1 MILARTELATIDAL
15 RASGEEPER
24 ILELIESIVN
34 KGIDTG
40 RFDMCHVETDPEA
53 ALRLAEALLGTNRYP
68 AFARAMRILEAV
80 TPYVEDRSDG
90 MLLFTL
96 STIAR
101 LLCGRP
107 FDAAGRAVSG
117 IGEDERDVRLLYLLG
132 ILRAGE
138 GRFDEA
144 REWLLRADVESPDD
158 PVILHALEL
167 VAARE
172 SLERILLTRPLWEDG
187 DLDHT
192 APGTPERALRMACV
206 ELDPDGYADALI
218 ALNATGLELDDESFL
233 RMEVELSGHAVP
245 FVFEMNHAGLSKMD
259 PAWLARLV
267 ESVSDVL
274 EHAKAAPEHL
284 VEVRARLDRSVRLV
298 LTKPEPDTTRP
309 SAIDY
314 SFEVPSRCPR
324 IEGRLDTGPEE
335 AAVLKHLRALDLRGN
350 LDEIIRRL
358 EAVPKEKFTPLYAF
372 ELARAIANRSESG
385 RDDLKR
391 ALALLEG
398 LDDRTEGRWETL
410 FCRAFLNLRLGQ
422 RRAAL
427 KCFKACAGIRPD
439 DEVVDFFVEVCKR
452 GLSQPTIEK
461 PFRVR
466 ADEVWAALEAQAT
479 ELEDAFDSVTDADEV
494 EKRLAAILEP
504 VSASWW
510 RLDVSAEDERIK
522 VEISPNGWRLE
533 CFPILEF
540 LRRVPESLADRWTF
554 TAGRA
559 RRDDTSFETF
569 MAGNEVLSA
578 DDVLI
583 WPEPHE
589 GMWRLLVYIE
599 DFKGT
604 EERARIECFQAV
616 RALIDRTVG
625 EAARL
630 RRADAITLVPKA
642 PSGEGLTLSEFR
654 EFLFEKAP
662 ECRRMTLKDY
672 AWLPHE
678 YGMRPDTRPGAP
690 LLADVTEGI
699 THCPPLGYLY
709 GQGKSIGMDALGAA
723 GACAGFLFLDVK
735 DDAEGLAPKKDR
747 RIKARKMLE
756 VRLRGLGDGY
766 LDVVGHASG
775 VRYEYLQFI
784 AWDLSAVL
792 ECASAALKDFDD
804 VVEAGFHTYLRDASV
819 HLAQLHQTAAEA
831 VHRFHDAGFH
841 QAIISASQ
849 VDQLR
854 AQVVKFPELDGMFDD
869 ILGLGDVYAVSKV
882 QLAKDYLSRK
892 GYDPADTVFLGDT
905 SHDAEVARA
914 IGCRCLLIS
923 GGHQCDAVLRQVPGV
938 EVLPSLRAAADVLGA

>member
-233 RMEVELSGHAVP
+233 RMKVELSGHTVP
-245 FVFEMNHAGLSKMD
+245 LVFEMNHAGLSKMD
-259 PAWLARLV
+259 PTWLARLV

-274 EHAKAAPEHL
+274 EHAKGAPEHL
-284 VEVRARLDRSVRLV
+284 VEVRVRLDRSVRLV

-350 LDEIIRRL
+350 FDEIIRRL
-358 EAVPKEKFTPLYAF
+358 EAVQKEKFTPLYAF

-385 RDDLKR
+385 KDDLKR

-410 FCRAFLNLRLGQ
+410 FCRAFLNLRLGR

-427 KCFKACAGIRPD
+427 KCFKACAGMRPD
-439 DEVVDFFVEVCKR
+439 DKVIDFFVEVCMR

-510 RLDVSAEDERIK
+510 RLDVSAEDDRIK

-642 PSGEGLTLSEFR
+642 PSGEGLTLSEFG

-690 LLADVTEGI
+690 LLADVTDGI

-747 RIKARKMLE
+747 RIKARKTLE
-756 VRLRGLGDGY
+756 ARLRGLGDGY
-766 LDVVGHASG
+766 LDVVGYASG
-775 VRYEYLQFI
+775 VRYEYLQVI

-792 ECASAALKDFDD
+792 ECASAAFEELDD
-804 VVEAGFHTYLRDASV
+804 VVEAGFHTYLRDASAFMMKTRNGNPEDLPDEAFGEDEAEGS
-819 HLAQLHQTAAEA
+819 HLFGSMKAGGDEHAAERRGGFRDPRLTAAA
-831 VHRFHDAGFH
+831 TA
-841 QAIISASQ
+841 
-849 VDQLR
+849 
-854 AQVVKFPELDGMFDD
+854 
-869 ILGLGDVYAVSKV
+869 
-882 QLAKDYLSRK
+882 
-892 GYDPADTVFLGDT
+892 
-905 SHDAEVARA
+905 
-914 IGCRCLLIS
+914 
-923 GGHQCDAVLRQVPGV
+923 
-938 EVLPSLRAAADVLGA
+938 

>member
-101 LLCGRP
+101 MLCGRP

-218 ALNATGLELDDESFL
+218 ALNATGFELDDESFL
-233 RMEVELSGHAVP
+233 RMKVELSGHAVP

-314 SFEVPSRCPR
+314 SFEVPLRCPR
-324 IEGRLDTGPEE
+324 LEGRLDTGPEE

-350 LDEIIRRL
+350 FDEIIRRL
-358 EAVPKEKFTPLYAF
+358 EAVQKEKFTPLYAF

-385 RDDLKR
+385 KDDLKR

-410 FCRAFLNLRLGQ
+410 FCRAFLNLRLGR

-427 KCFKACAGIRPD
+427 KCFKACAGMRPD
-439 DEVVDFFVEVCKR
+439 DKVIDFFVEVCMR

-510 RLDVSAEDERIK
+510 RLDVSAEDDRIK

-654 EFLFEKAP
+654 EFLFEKAH

-735 DDAEGLAPKKDR
+735 DEAEGLAPKKDR
-747 RIKARKMLE
+747 RIKARKTLE
-756 VRLRGLGDGY
+756 ARLRGLGDGY
-766 LDVVGHASG
+766 LDVVGYASG

-792 ECASAALKDFDD
+792 ECASAAFEELDD
-804 VVEAGFHTYLRDASV
+804 VVEAGFHTYLRDASAFMMKTRNGNPEDLPDEAFGEDEAEGS
-819 HLAQLHQTAAEA
+819 HLFGSMKAGGDEHAAERRGGFRDPRLTAAA
-831 VHRFHDAGFH
+831 TA
-841 QAIISASQ
+841 
-849 VDQLR
+849 
-854 AQVVKFPELDGMFDD
+854 
-869 ILGLGDVYAVSKV
+869 
-882 QLAKDYLSRK
+882 
-892 GYDPADTVFLGDT
+892 
-905 SHDAEVARA
+905 
-914 IGCRCLLIS
+914 
-923 GGHQCDAVLRQVPGV
+923 
-938 EVLPSLRAAADVLGA
+938 

>member
-192 APGTPERALRMACV
+192 APGTLERALRMACV

-510 RLDVSAEDERIK
+510 RLDVSAEDDRIK

-554 TAGRA
+554 TAGRV

-747 RIKARKMLE
+747 RIKARKTLE
-756 VRLRGLGDGY
+756 ARLRGLGDGY
-766 LDVVGHASG
+766 LDVVGYASG

-792 ECASAALKDFDD
+792 ECASAAFEELDD
-804 VVEAGFHTYLRDASV
+804 VVEAGFHTYLRDASAFMMKTRNGNPEDLPDEAFGEDEAEGS
-819 HLAQLHQTAAEA
+819 HLFGSMKAGGDEHAAERRGGFRDPRLTAAA
-831 VHRFHDAGFH
+831 TA
-841 QAIISASQ
+841 
-849 VDQLR
+849 
-854 AQVVKFPELDGMFDD
+854 
-869 ILGLGDVYAVSKV
+869 
-882 QLAKDYLSRK
+882 
-892 GYDPADTVFLGDT
+892 
-905 SHDAEVARA
+905 
-914 IGCRCLLIS
+914 
-923 GGHQCDAVLRQVPGV
+923 
-938 EVLPSLRAAADVLGA
+938 

>member
-1 MILARTELATIDAL
+1 MMILARTELATIDAL

-385 RDDLKR
+385 KDDLKR

-410 FCRAFLNLRLGQ
+410 FCRAFLNLRLGR

-466 ADEVWAALEAQAT
+466 VDEVWAALEAQAT

-510 RLDVSAEDERIK
+510 RLDVSAEDDRIK

-747 RIKARKMLE
+747 RIKARKTLE
-756 VRLRGLGDGY
+756 ARLRGLGDGY
-766 LDVVGHASG
+766 LDVVGYASG

-792 ECASAALKDFDD
+792 ECASAAFEELDD
-804 VVEAGFHTYLRDASV
+804 VVEAGFHTYLRDASAFMMKTRNGNPEDLPDEAFGEDEAEGS
-819 HLAQLHQTAAEA
+819 HLFGSMKAGGDEHAAERRGGFRDPRLTAAA
-831 VHRFHDAGFH
+831 TA
-841 QAIISASQ
+841 
-849 VDQLR
+849 
-854 AQVVKFPELDGMFDD
+854 
-869 ILGLGDVYAVSKV
+869 
-882 QLAKDYLSRK
+882 
-892 GYDPADTVFLGDT
+892 
-905 SHDAEVARA
+905 
-914 IGCRCLLIS
+914 
-923 GGHQCDAVLRQVPGV
+923 
-938 EVLPSLRAAADVLGA
+938 

>member
-510 RLDVSAEDERIK
+510 RLDVSAEDDRIK

-747 RIKARKMLE
+747 RIKARKTLE
-756 VRLRGLGDGY
+756 ARLRGLGDGY
-766 LDVVGHASG
+766 LDVVGYASG

-792 ECASAALKDFDD
+792 ECASAAFEELDD
-804 VVEAGFHTYLRDASV
+804 VVEAGFHTYLRDASAFMMKTRNGNPEDLPDEAFGEDEAEGS
-819 HLAQLHQTAAEA
+819 HLFGSMKAGGDEHAAERRGGFRDPRLTAAA
-831 VHRFHDAGFH
+831 LVWNVQAPLDVHPPDAIPC
-841 QAIISASQ
+841 Q
-849 VDQLR
+849 R
-854 AQVVKFPELDGMFDD
+854 
-869 ILGLGDVYAVSKV
+869 
-882 QLAKDYLSRK
+882 LSPIRQ
-892 GYDPADTVFLGDT
+892 G
-905 SHDAEVARA
+905 EV
-914 IGCRCLLIS
+914 
-923 GGHQCDAVLRQVPGV
+923 
-938 EVLPSLRAAADVLGA
+938 

>member
-101 LLCGRP
+101 MLCGRP

-233 RMEVELSGHAVP
+233 RMEVELSSHAVP

-274 EHAKAAPEHL
+274 EHAKGAPEHL
-284 VEVRARLDRSVRLV
+284 VEVRVRLDRSVRLV

-385 RDDLKR
+385 KDDLKR

-510 RLDVSAEDERIK
+510 RLDVSAEDDRIK

-690 LLADVTEGI
+690 LLADVTDGI

-747 RIKARKMLE
+747 RIKARKTLE
-756 VRLRGLGDGY
+756 ARLRGLGDGY
-766 LDVVGHASG
+766 LDVVGYASG

-792 ECASAALKDFDD
+792 ECASAAFEELDD
-804 VVEAGFHTYLRDASV
+804 VVEAGFHTYLRDASAFMMKTRNGNPEDLPDEAFGEDEAEGS
-819 HLAQLHQTAAEA
+819 HLFGSMKAGGDEHAAERRGGFRDPRLTAAA
-831 VHRFHDAGFH
+831 TA
-841 QAIISASQ
+841 
-849 VDQLR
+849 
-854 AQVVKFPELDGMFDD
+854 
-869 ILGLGDVYAVSKV
+869 
-882 QLAKDYLSRK
+882 
-892 GYDPADTVFLGDT
+892 
-905 SHDAEVARA
+905 
-914 IGCRCLLIS
+914 
-923 GGHQCDAVLRQVPGV
+923 
-938 EVLPSLRAAADVLGA
+938 

>member
-117 IGEDERDVRLLYLLG
+117 IGEDERDVLLLYLLG

-206 ELDPDGYADALI
+206 ELDPDRYADALI

-233 RMEVELSGHAVP
+233 RMKVELSGHTVP
-245 FVFEMNHAGLSKMD
+245 LVFEMNHAGLSKMD

-324 IEGRLDTGPEE
+324 LEGRLDTGPEE

-350 LDEIIRRL
+350 FDEIIRRL

-385 RDDLKR
+385 KDDLKR

-410 FCRAFLNLRLGQ
+410 FCRAFLNLRLGR

-427 KCFKACAGIRPD
+427 KCFKASAGMRPD
-439 DEVVDFFVEVCKR
+439 DKVIDFFVEVCMR
-452 GLSQPTIEK
+452 GLSRPTIEK

-479 ELEDAFDSVTDADEV
+479 ELEEAFDSITDADEV

-540 LRRVPESLADRWTF
+540 LRRIPESLADRWTF

-678 YGMRPDTRPGAP
+678 YGMRPNTRPGAP

-735 DDAEGLAPKKDR
+735 DDAEGLEPKKER

-766 LDVVGHASG
+766 LDVVGYASG

-792 ECASAALKDFDD
+792 ECASAAFEELDD
-804 VVEAGFHTYLRDASV
+804 VVEAGFHTYLRDASAFMMKTRNGNPEDLPDEDSGEDEAEGS
-819 HLAQLHQTAAEA
+819 HLPGSMKAGGDEHAAERRGGFRDPRLTAAA
-831 VHRFHDAGFH
+831 TA
-841 QAIISASQ
+841 
-849 VDQLR
+849 
-854 AQVVKFPELDGMFDD
+854 
-869 ILGLGDVYAVSKV
+869 
-882 QLAKDYLSRK
+882 
-892 GYDPADTVFLGDT
+892 
-905 SHDAEVARA
+905 
-914 IGCRCLLIS
+914 
-923 GGHQCDAVLRQVPGV
+923 
-938 EVLPSLRAAADVLGA
+938 

>member
-192 APGTPERALRMACV
+192 APGTLERALRMACV

-284 VEVRARLDRSVRLV
+284 VEVRARLDRSVRL
-298 LTKPEPDTTRP
+298 
-309 SAIDY
+309 
-314 SFEVPSRCPR
+314 
-324 IEGRLDTGPEE
+324 
-335 AAVLKHLRALDLRGN
+335 
-350 LDEIIRRL
+350 
-358 EAVPKEKFTPLYAF
+358 
-372 ELARAIANRSESG
+372 
-385 RDDLKR
+385 
-391 ALALLEG
+391 
-398 LDDRTEGRWETL
+398 
-410 FCRAFLNLRLGQ
+410 
-422 RRAAL
+422 
-427 KCFKACAGIRPD
+427 
-439 DEVVDFFVEVCKR
+439 
-452 GLSQPTIEK
+452 
-461 PFRVR
+461 
-466 ADEVWAALEAQAT
+466 
-479 ELEDAFDSVTDADEV
+479 
-494 EKRLAAILEP
+494 
-504 VSASWW
+504 
-510 RLDVSAEDERIK
+510 
-522 VEISPNGWRLE
+522 
-533 CFPILEF
+533 
-540 LRRVPESLADRWTF
+540 
-554 TAGRA
+554 
-559 RRDDTSFETF
+559 
-569 MAGNEVLSA
+569 
-578 DDVLI
+578 VLI

-747 RIKARKMLE
+747 RIKARKTLE

-766 LDVVGHASG
+766 LDVVGYASG

-792 ECASAALKDFDD
+792 ECASAAFEELDD
-804 VVEAGFHTYLRDASV
+804 VVEAGFHTYLRDASAFMMKTRNGNPEDLPDEAFGEDEAEGS
-819 HLAQLHQTAAEA
+819 HLFGSMKAGGDEHAAERRGGFRDPRLTAAA
-831 VHRFHDAGFH
+831 TA
-841 QAIISASQ
+841 
-849 VDQLR
+849 
-854 AQVVKFPELDGMFDD
+854 
-869 ILGLGDVYAVSKV
+869 
-882 QLAKDYLSRK
+882 
-892 GYDPADTVFLGDT
+892 
-905 SHDAEVARA
+905 
-914 IGCRCLLIS
+914 
-923 GGHQCDAVLRQVPGV
+923 
-938 EVLPSLRAAADVLGA
+938 

>member
-452 GLSQPTIEK
+452 CLSQPTIEK

-510 RLDVSAEDERIK
+510 RLDVSAEDDRIK

-747 RIKARKMLE
+747 RIKARKTLE
-756 VRLRGLGDGY
+756 ARLRGLGDGY
-766 LDVVGHASG
+766 LDVVGYASG

-792 ECASAALKDFDD
+792 ECASAAFEELDD
-804 VVEAGFHTYLRDASV
+804 VVEAGFHTYLRDASAFMMKTRNGNPEDLPDEAFGEDEAEGS
-819 HLAQLHQTAAEA
+819 HLFGSMKAGGDEHAAERRGGFRDPRLTAAA
-831 VHRFHDAGFH
+831 TA
-841 QAIISASQ
+841 
-849 VDQLR
+849 
-854 AQVVKFPELDGMFDD
+854 
-869 ILGLGDVYAVSKV
+869 
-882 QLAKDYLSRK
+882 
-892 GYDPADTVFLGDT
+892 
-905 SHDAEVARA
+905 
-914 IGCRCLLIS
+914 
-923 GGHQCDAVLRQVPGV
+923 
-938 EVLPSLRAAADVLGA
+938 

>member
-298 LTKPEPDTTRP
+298 LTKPEPDTRRP

-466 ADEVWAALEAQAT
+466 SDEVWAALEAQAT

-510 RLDVSAEDERIK
+510 RLDVSAEDDRIK

-747 RIKARKMLE
+747 RIKARKTLE
-756 VRLRGLGDGY
+756 ARLRGLGDGY
-766 LDVVGHASG
+766 LDVVGYASG

-792 ECASAALKDFDD
+792 ECASAAFEELDD
-804 VVEAGFHTYLRDASV
+804 VVEAGFHTYLRDASAFMMKTRNGNPEDLPDEAFGEDEAEGS
-819 HLAQLHQTAAEA
+819 HLFGSMKAGGDEHAAERRGGFRDPRLTAAA
-831 VHRFHDAGFH
+831 TA
-841 QAIISASQ
+841 
-849 VDQLR
+849 
-854 AQVVKFPELDGMFDD
+854 
-869 ILGLGDVYAVSKV
+869 
-882 QLAKDYLSRK
+882 
-892 GYDPADTVFLGDT
+892 
-905 SHDAEVARA
+905 
-914 IGCRCLLIS
+914 
-923 GGHQCDAVLRQVPGV
+923 
-938 EVLPSLRAAADVLGA
+938 

>member
-101 LLCGRP
+101 MLCGRP

-218 ALNATGLELDDESFL
+218 SLNATGLELDDESFL
-233 RMEVELSGHAVP
+233 RMEVELSSHAVP

-274 EHAKAAPEHL
+274 EHAKGAPEHL
-284 VEVRARLDRSVRLV
+284 VEVRVRLDRSVRLV

-385 RDDLKR
+385 KDDLKR

-510 RLDVSAEDERIK
+510 RLDVSAEDDRIK

-690 LLADVTEGI
+690 LLADVTDGI

-747 RIKARKMLE
+747 RIKARKTLE
-756 VRLRGLGDGY
+756 ARLRGLGDGY
-766 LDVVGHASG
+766 LDVVGYASG

-792 ECASAALKDFDD
+792 ECASAAFEELDD
-804 VVEAGFHTYLRDASV
+804 VVEAGFHTYLRDASAFMMKTRNGNPEDLPDEAFGEDEAEGS
-819 HLAQLHQTAAEA
+819 HLFGSMKAGGDEHAAERRGGFRDPRLTAAA
-831 VHRFHDAGFH
+831 TA
-841 QAIISASQ
+841 
-849 VDQLR
+849 
-854 AQVVKFPELDGMFDD
+854 
-869 ILGLGDVYAVSKV
+869 
-882 QLAKDYLSRK
+882 
-892 GYDPADTVFLGDT
+892 
-905 SHDAEVARA
+905 
-914 IGCRCLLIS
+914 
-923 GGHQCDAVLRQVPGV
+923 
-938 EVLPSLRAAADVLGA
+938 

>member
-274 EHAKAAPEHL
+274 EHAKGAPEHL

-494 EKRLAAILEP
+494 EKCLAAILEP

-510 RLDVSAEDERIK
+510 RLDVSAEDDRIK

-554 TAGRA
+554 TAGRV

-747 RIKARKMLE
+747 RIKARKTLE
-756 VRLRGLGDGY
+756 ARLRGLGDGY
-766 LDVVGHASG
+766 LDVVGYASG

-792 ECASAALKDFDD
+792 ECASAAFEELDD
-804 VVEAGFHTYLRDASV
+804 VVEAGFHTYLRDASAFMMKTRNGNPEDLPDEAFGEDEAEGS
-819 HLAQLHQTAAEA
+819 HLFGSMKAGGDEHAAERRGGFRDPRLTAAA
-831 VHRFHDAGFH
+831 TA
-841 QAIISASQ
+841 
-849 VDQLR
+849 
-854 AQVVKFPELDGMFDD
+854 
-869 ILGLGDVYAVSKV
+869 
-882 QLAKDYLSRK
+882 
-892 GYDPADTVFLGDT
+892 
-905 SHDAEVARA
+905 
-914 IGCRCLLIS
+914 
-923 GGHQCDAVLRQVPGV
+923 
-938 EVLPSLRAAADVLGA
+938 

>member
-101 LLCGRP
+101 MLCGRP

-233 RMEVELSGHAVP
+233 RMEVELSSHAVP

-274 EHAKAAPEHL
+274 EHAKGAPEHL
-284 VEVRARLDRSVRLV
+284 VEVRVRLDRSVRLV

-350 LDEIIRRL
+350 LDEIISRL

-385 RDDLKR
+385 KDDLKR

-410 FCRAFLNLRLGQ
+410 FCRAFLNLRLGR

-427 KCFKACAGIRPD
+427 KCFKACAGMRPD
-439 DEVVDFFVEVCKR
+439 DKVIDFFVEVCMR

-510 RLDVSAEDERIK
+510 RLDVSAEDDRIK

-690 LLADVTEGI
+690 LLADVTDGI

-747 RIKARKMLE
+747 RIKARKTLE
-756 VRLRGLGDGY
+756 ARLRGLGDGY
-766 LDVVGHASG
+766 LDVVGYASG

-792 ECASAALKDFDD
+792 ECASAAFEELDD
-804 VVEAGFHTYLRDASV
+804 VVEAGFHTYLRDALAFMMKTRNGNPEDLPDEAFGEDEAEGS
-819 HLAQLHQTAAEA
+819 HLFGSMKAGGDEHAAERRGGFRDPRLTAAA
-831 VHRFHDAGFH
+831 TA
-841 QAIISASQ
+841 
-849 VDQLR
+849 
-854 AQVVKFPELDGMFDD
+854 
-869 ILGLGDVYAVSKV
+869 
-882 QLAKDYLSRK
+882 
-892 GYDPADTVFLGDT
+892 
-905 SHDAEVARA
+905 
-914 IGCRCLLIS
+914 
-923 GGHQCDAVLRQVPGV
+923 
-938 EVLPSLRAAADVLGA
+938 

>member
-101 LLCGRP
+101 MLCGRP

-233 RMEVELSGHAVP
+233 RMEVELSSHAVP

-439 DEVVDFFVEVCKR
+439 EEVVDFFVEVCKR

-510 RLDVSAEDERIK
+510 RLDVSAEDDRIK

-747 RIKARKMLE
+747 RIKARKTLE
-756 VRLRGLGDGY
+756 ARLRGLGDGY
-766 LDVVGHASG
+766 LDVVGYASG

-792 ECASAALKDFDD
+792 ECASAAFEELDD
-804 VVEAGFHTYLRDASV
+804 VVEAGFHTYLRDASAFMMKTRNGNPEDLPDEAFGEDEAEGS
-819 HLAQLHQTAAEA
+819 HLFGSMKAGGDEHAAERRGGFRDPRLTAAA
-831 VHRFHDAGFH
+831 TA
-841 QAIISASQ
+841 
-849 VDQLR
+849 
-854 AQVVKFPELDGMFDD
+854 
-869 ILGLGDVYAVSKV
+869 
-882 QLAKDYLSRK
+882 
-892 GYDPADTVFLGDT
+892 
-905 SHDAEVARA
+905 
-914 IGCRCLLIS
+914 
-923 GGHQCDAVLRQVPGV
+923 
-938 EVLPSLRAAADVLGA
+938 

>member
-1 MILARTELATIDAL
+1 MILARTELAAIDAL

-24 ILELIESIVN
+24 ILEFIDSIVT

-68 AFARAMRILEAV
+68 AFARAMRILETV

-233 RMEVELSGHAVP
+233 RMKVELSGHTVP
-245 FVFEMNHAGLSKMD
+245 LVFEMNHAGLSKMD

-510 RLDVSAEDERIK
+510 RLDVSAEDDRIK

-747 RIKARKMLE
+747 RIKARKTLE
-756 VRLRGLGDGY
+756 ARLRGRGDGY
-766 LDVVGHASG
+766 LDVVGYASG

-792 ECASAALKDFDD
+792 ECASAAFEELDD
-804 VVEAGFHTYLRDASV
+804 VVEAGFHTYLRDASAFMMKTRNGNPEDLPDEAFGEDEAEGS
-819 HLAQLHQTAAEA
+819 HLFGSMKAGGDEHAAERRGGFRDPRLTAAA
-831 VHRFHDAGFH
+831 TA
-841 QAIISASQ
+841 
-849 VDQLR
+849 
-854 AQVVKFPELDGMFDD
+854 
-869 ILGLGDVYAVSKV
+869 
-882 QLAKDYLSRK
+882 
-892 GYDPADTVFLGDT
+892 
-905 SHDAEVARA
+905 
-914 IGCRCLLIS
+914 
-923 GGHQCDAVLRQVPGV
+923 
-938 EVLPSLRAAADVLGA
+938 

>member
-101 LLCGRP
+101 MLCGRP

-233 RMEVELSGHAVP
+233 RMKVELSGHTVP
-245 FVFEMNHAGLSKMD
+245 LVFEMNHAGLSKMD
-259 PAWLARLV
+259 PTWLARLV

-274 EHAKAAPEHL
+274 EHAKGAPEHL
-284 VEVRARLDRSVRLV
+284 VEVRVRLDRSVRLV

-350 LDEIIRRL
+350 FDEIIRRL
-358 EAVPKEKFTPLYAF
+358 EAVQKEKFTPLYAF

-385 RDDLKR
+385 KDDLKR

-410 FCRAFLNLRLGQ
+410 FCRAFLNLRLGR

-427 KCFKACAGIRPD
+427 KCFKACAGMRPD
-439 DEVVDFFVEVCKR
+439 DKVIDFFVEVCMR

-510 RLDVSAEDERIK
+510 RLDVSAEDDRIK

-642 PSGEGLTLSEFR
+642 PSGEGLTLSEFG

-690 LLADVTEGI
+690 LLADVTDGI

-747 RIKARKMLE
+747 RIKARKTLE
-756 VRLRGLGDGY
+756 ARLRGLGDGY
-766 LDVVGHASG
+766 LDVVGYASG

-792 ECASAALKDFDD
+792 ECASAAFEELDD
-804 VVEAGFHTYLRDASV
+804 VVEAGFHTYLRDASAFMMKTRNGNPEDLPDEAFGEDEAEGS
-819 HLAQLHQTAAEA
+819 HLFGSMKAGGDEHAAERRGGFRDPRLTAAA
-831 VHRFHDAGFH
+831 TA
-841 QAIISASQ
+841 
-849 VDQLR
+849 
-854 AQVVKFPELDGMFDD
+854 
-869 ILGLGDVYAVSKV
+869 
-882 QLAKDYLSRK
+882 
-892 GYDPADTVFLGDT
+892 
-905 SHDAEVARA
+905 
-914 IGCRCLLIS
+914 
-923 GGHQCDAVLRQVPGV
+923 
-938 EVLPSLRAAADVLGA
+938 

>member
-314 SFEVPSRCPR
+314 SF
-324 IEGRLDTGPEE
+324 
-335 AAVLKHLRALDLRGN
+335 
-350 LDEIIRRL
+350 
-358 EAVPKEKFTPLYAF
+358 
-372 ELARAIANRSESG
+372 
-385 RDDLKR
+385 
-391 ALALLEG
+391 LALLEG

-510 RLDVSAEDERIK
+510 RLDVSAEDDRIK

-756 VRLRGLGDGY
+756 VQLRGLGDGY
-766 LDVVGHASG
+766 LDVVGYASG

-792 ECASAALKDFDD
+792 ECASAAFEELDD
-804 VVEAGFHTYLRDASV
+804 VVEAGFHTYLRDASAFMMKTRNGNPEDLPDEAFGEDEAEGS
-819 HLAQLHQTAAEA
+819 HLFGSMKAGGDEHAAERRGGFRDPRLTAAA
-831 VHRFHDAGFH
+831 TA
-841 QAIISASQ
+841 
-849 VDQLR
+849 
-854 AQVVKFPELDGMFDD
+854 
-869 ILGLGDVYAVSKV
+869 
-882 QLAKDYLSRK
+882 
-892 GYDPADTVFLGDT
+892 
-905 SHDAEVARA
+905 
-914 IGCRCLLIS
+914 
-923 GGHQCDAVLRQVPGV
+923 
-938 EVLPSLRAAADVLGA
+938 

>member
-192 APGTPERALRMACV
+192 APGTPERSLRMACV

-314 SFEVPSRCPR
+314 SFEVPLRCPR
-324 IEGRLDTGPEE
+324 LEGRLDTGPEE

-350 LDEIIRRL
+350 FDEIIRRL
-358 EAVPKEKFTPLYAF
+358 EAVQKEKFTPLYAF

-385 RDDLKR
+385 KDDLKR

-427 KCFKACAGIRPD
+427 KCFKACAGMRPD

-510 RLDVSAEDERIK
+510 RLDVSAEDDRIK

-747 RIKARKMLE
+747 RIKARKTLE
-756 VRLRGLGDGY
+756 ARLRGLGDGY
-766 LDVVGHASG
+766 LDVVGYASG

-792 ECASAALKDFDD
+792 ECASAAFEELDD
-804 VVEAGFHTYLRDASV
+804 VVEAGFHTYLRDASAFMMKTRNGNPEDLPDEAFGEDEAEGS
-819 HLAQLHQTAAEA
+819 HLFGSMKAGGDEHAAERRGGFRDPRLTAAA
-831 VHRFHDAGFH
+831 TA
-841 QAIISASQ
+841 
-849 VDQLR
+849 
-854 AQVVKFPELDGMFDD
+854 
-869 ILGLGDVYAVSKV
+869 
-882 QLAKDYLSRK
+882 
-892 GYDPADTVFLGDT
+892 
-905 SHDAEVARA
+905 
-914 IGCRCLLIS
+914 
-923 GGHQCDAVLRQVPGV
+923 
-938 EVLPSLRAAADVLGA
+938 

>member
-1 MILARTELATIDAL
+1 MILARMELATIDAL
-15 RASGEEPER
+15 RVSGEEPER

-101 LLCGRP
+101 MLCGRP

-314 SFEVPSRCPR
+314 SFEVPLRCPR
-324 IEGRLDTGPEE
+324 LEGRLDTGPEE

-350 LDEIIRRL
+350 FDEIIRRL
-358 EAVPKEKFTPLYAF
+358 EAVQKEKFTPLYAF

-385 RDDLKR
+385 KDDLKR

-410 FCRAFLNLRLGQ
+410 FCRAFLNLRLGR

-427 KCFKACAGIRPD
+427 KCFKACAGMRPD
-439 DEVVDFFVEVCKR
+439 DKVIDFFVEVCMR

-510 RLDVSAEDERIK
+510 RLDVSAEDDRIK

-747 RIKARKMLE
+747 RIKARKTLE
-756 VRLRGLGDGY
+756 ARLRGLGDGY
-766 LDVVGHASG
+766 LDVVGYASG

-792 ECASAALKDFDD
+792 ECASAAFEELDD
-804 VVEAGFHTYLRDASV
+804 VVEAGFHTYLRDASAFMMKTRNGNPEDLPDEAFGEDEAEGS
-819 HLAQLHQTAAEA
+819 HLFGSMKAGGDEHAAERRGGFRDPRLTAAA
-831 VHRFHDAGFH
+831 TA
-841 QAIISASQ
+841 
-849 VDQLR
+849 
-854 AQVVKFPELDGMFDD
+854 
-869 ILGLGDVYAVSKV
+869 
-882 QLAKDYLSRK
+882 
-892 GYDPADTVFLGDT
+892 
-905 SHDAEVARA
+905 
-914 IGCRCLLIS
+914 
-923 GGHQCDAVLRQVPGV
+923 
-938 EVLPSLRAAADVLGA
+938 

>member
-1 MILARTELATIDAL
+1 M
-15 RASGEEPER
+15 
-24 ILELIESIVN
+24 
-34 KGIDTG
+34 
-40 RFDMCHVETDPEA
+40 
-53 ALRLAEALLGTNRYP
+53 
-68 AFARAMRILEAV
+68 
-80 TPYVEDRSDG
+80 
-90 MLLFTL
+90 
-96 STIAR
+96 
-101 LLCGRP
+101 
-107 FDAAGRAVSG
+107 
-117 IGEDERDVRLLYLLG
+117 
-132 ILRAGE
+132 
-138 GRFDEA
+138 
-144 REWLLRADVESPDD
+144 
-158 PVILHALEL
+158 
-167 VAARE
+167 
-172 SLERILLTRPLWEDG
+172 
-187 DLDHT
+187 
-192 APGTPERALRMACV
+192 
-206 ELDPDGYADALI
+206 
-218 ALNATGLELDDESFL
+218 
-233 RMEVELSGHAVP
+233 
-245 FVFEMNHAGLSKMD
+245 
-259 PAWLARLV
+259 
-267 ESVSDVL
+267 
-274 EHAKAAPEHL
+274 
-284 VEVRARLDRSVRLV
+284 
-298 LTKPEPDTTRP
+298 
-309 SAIDY
+309 
-314 SFEVPSRCPR
+314 
-324 IEGRLDTGPEE
+324 
-335 AAVLKHLRALDLRGN
+335 
-350 LDEIIRRL
+350 
-358 EAVPKEKFTPLYAF
+358 
-372 ELARAIANRSESG
+372 
-385 RDDLKR
+385 
-391 ALALLEG
+391 
-398 LDDRTEGRWETL
+398 
-410 FCRAFLNLRLGQ
+410 
-422 RRAAL
+422 
-427 KCFKACAGIRPD
+427 
-439 DEVVDFFVEVCKR
+439 VDFFVEVCKR

-510 RLDVSAEDERIK
+510 RLDVSAEDDRIK

-604 EERARIECFQAV
+604 EERVRIECFQAV

-747 RIKARKMLE
+747 RIKARKTLE
-756 VRLRGLGDGY
+756 ARLRGLGDGY
-766 LDVVGHASG
+766 LDVVGYASG

-792 ECASAALKDFDD
+792 ECASAAFEELDD
-804 VVEAGFHTYLRDASV
+804 VVEAGFHTYLRDASAFMMKTRNGNPEDLPDEAFGEDEAEGS
-819 HLAQLHQTAAEA
+819 HLFGSMKAGGDEHAAERRGGFRDPRLTAAA
-831 VHRFHDAGFH
+831 TA
-841 QAIISASQ
+841 
-849 VDQLR
+849 
-854 AQVVKFPELDGMFDD
+854 
-869 ILGLGDVYAVSKV
+869 
-882 QLAKDYLSRK
+882 
-892 GYDPADTVFLGDT
+892 
-905 SHDAEVARA
+905 
-914 IGCRCLLIS
+914 
-923 GGHQCDAVLRQVPGV
+923 
-938 EVLPSLRAAADVLGA
+938 

>member
-1 MILARTELATIDAL
+1 MILARTELAAIDAL

-24 ILELIESIVN
+24 ILELIESIVT

-117 IGEDERDVRLLYLLG
+117 IGEDERDVLLLYLLG

-206 ELDPDGYADALI
+206 ELDPDRYADALI

-233 RMEVELSGHAVP
+233 RMKVELSGHTVP
-245 FVFEMNHAGLSKMD
+245 LVFEMNHAGLSKMD

-324 IEGRLDTGPEE
+324 LEGRLDTGPEE

-350 LDEIIRRL
+350 FDEIIRRL

-385 RDDLKR
+385 KDDLKR

-410 FCRAFLNLRLGQ
+410 FCRAFLNLRLGR

-427 KCFKACAGIRPD
+427 KCFKASAGMRPD
-439 DEVVDFFVEVCKR
+439 DKVIDFFVEVCMR
-452 GLSQPTIEK
+452 GLSRPTIEK

-479 ELEDAFDSVTDADEV
+479 ELEEAFDSITDADEV

-540 LRRVPESLADRWTF
+540 LRRIPESLADRWTF

-616 RALIDRTVG
+616 RVLIDRTVG

-735 DDAEGLAPKKDR
+735 DDAEGLEPKKER

-766 LDVVGHASG
+766 LDVVGYASG

-792 ECASAALKDFDD
+792 ECASAAFEELDD
-804 VVEAGFHTYLRDASV
+804 VVEAGFHTYLRDASAFMMKTRNGNPEDLPDEDSGEDEAEGS
-819 HLAQLHQTAAEA
+819 HLPGSMKAGGDEHAAERRGGFRDPRLTAAA
-831 VHRFHDAGFH
+831 TA
-841 QAIISASQ
+841 
-849 VDQLR
+849 
-854 AQVVKFPELDGMFDD
+854 
-869 ILGLGDVYAVSKV
+869 
-882 QLAKDYLSRK
+882 
-892 GYDPADTVFLGDT
+892 
-905 SHDAEVARA
+905 
-914 IGCRCLLIS
+914 
-923 GGHQCDAVLRQVPGV
+923 
-938 EVLPSLRAAADVLGA
+938 

>member
-192 APGTPERALRMACV
+192 TPGTPERALRMACV

-314 SFEVPSRCPR
+314 SFEVPLRCPR
-324 IEGRLDTGPEE
+324 LEGRLDTGPEE

-350 LDEIIRRL
+350 FDEIIRRL
-358 EAVPKEKFTPLYAF
+358 EAVQKEKFTPLYAF

-385 RDDLKR
+385 KDDLKR

-510 RLDVSAEDERIK
+510 RLDVSAEDDRIK

-540 LRRVPESLADRWTF
+540 LRRVPESLSDRWTF

-747 RIKARKMLE
+747 RIKARKTLE
-756 VRLRGLGDGY
+756 ARLRGLGDGY
-766 LDVVGHASG
+766 LDVVGYASG

-792 ECASAALKDFDD
+792 ECASAAFEELDD
-804 VVEAGFHTYLRDASV
+804 VVEAGFHTYLRDASAFMMKTRNGNPEDLPDEAFGEDEAEGS
-819 HLAQLHQTAAEA
+819 HLFGSMKAGGDEHAAERRGGFRDPRLTAAA
-831 VHRFHDAGFH
+831 TA
-841 QAIISASQ
+841 
-849 VDQLR
+849 
-854 AQVVKFPELDGMFDD
+854 
-869 ILGLGDVYAVSKV
+869 
-882 QLAKDYLSRK
+882 
-892 GYDPADTVFLGDT
+892 
-905 SHDAEVARA
+905 
-914 IGCRCLLIS
+914 
-923 GGHQCDAVLRQVPGV
+923 
-938 EVLPSLRAAADVLGA
+938 

>member
-34 KGIDTG
+34 KAIDTG

-274 EHAKAAPEHL
+274 EHAKAAPEYL

-350 LDEIIRRL
+350 LDEIISRL

-385 RDDLKR
+385 KDDLKR

-410 FCRAFLNLRLGQ
+410 FCRAFLNLRLGR

-427 KCFKACAGIRPD
+427 KCFKACAGMRPD
-439 DEVVDFFVEVCKR
+439 DKVIDFFVEVCMR

-510 RLDVSAEDERIK
+510 RLDVSAEDDRIK

-578 DDVLI
+578 GDVLI

-690 LLADVTEGI
+690 LLADVTDGI

-747 RIKARKMLE
+747 RIKARKTLE
-756 VRLRGLGDGY
+756 ARLRGLGDGY
-766 LDVVGHASG
+766 LDVVGYASG

-792 ECASAALKDFDD
+792 ECASAAFEELDD
-804 VVEAGFHTYLRDASV
+804 VVEAGFHTYLRDASAFMMKTRNGNPEDLPDEAFGEDEAEGS
-819 HLAQLHQTAAEA
+819 HLFGSMKAGGDEHAAERRGGFRDPRLTAAA
-831 VHRFHDAGFH
+831 TA
-841 QAIISASQ
+841 
-849 VDQLR
+849 
-854 AQVVKFPELDGMFDD
+854 
-869 ILGLGDVYAVSKV
+869 
-882 QLAKDYLSRK
+882 
-892 GYDPADTVFLGDT
+892 
-905 SHDAEVARA
+905 
-914 IGCRCLLIS
+914 
-923 GGHQCDAVLRQVPGV
+923 
-938 EVLPSLRAAADVLGA
+938 

>member
-314 SFEVPSRCPR
+314 SFEVPLRCPR
-324 IEGRLDTGPEE
+324 LEGRLDTGPEE

-350 LDEIIRRL
+350 FDEIIRRL
-358 EAVPKEKFTPLYAF
+358 EAVQKEKFTPLYAF
-372 ELARAIANRSESG
+372 ELARAIANRSESEK
-385 RDDLKR
+385 DDLKR

-410 FCRAFLNLRLGQ
+410 FCRAFLNLRLGR

-427 KCFKACAGIRPD
+427 KCFKACAGMRPVD
-439 DEVVDFFVEVCKR
+439 KVIDFFVEVCKR

-510 RLDVSAEDERIK
+510 RLDVSAEDDRIK

-747 RIKARKMLE
+747 RIKARKTLE
-756 VRLRGLGDGY
+756 ARLRGLGDGY
-766 LDVVGHASG
+766 LDVVGYASG

-792 ECASAALKDFDD
+792 ECASAAFEELDD
-804 VVEAGFHTYLRDASV
+804 VVEAGFHTYLRDASAFMMKTRNGNPEDLPDEAFGEDEAEGS
-819 HLAQLHQTAAEA
+819 HLFGSMKAGGDEHAAERRGGFRDPRLTAAA
-831 VHRFHDAGFH
+831 TA
-841 QAIISASQ
+841 
-849 VDQLR
+849 
-854 AQVVKFPELDGMFDD
+854 
-869 ILGLGDVYAVSKV
+869 
-882 QLAKDYLSRK
+882 
-892 GYDPADTVFLGDT
+892 
-905 SHDAEVARA
+905 
-914 IGCRCLLIS
+914 
-923 GGHQCDAVLRQVPGV
+923 
-938 EVLPSLRAAADVLGA
+938 

>member
-274 EHAKAAPEHL
+274 EHAKAAPEHF

-398 LDDRTEGRWETL
+398 MDDRTEGRWETL
-410 FCRAFLNLRLGQ
+410 FCRAFLNLRLGR

-510 RLDVSAEDERIK
+510 RLDVSAEDDRIK

-678 YGMRPDTRPGAP
+678 YGMRPDTRPAAP

-747 RIKARKMLE
+747 RIKARKTLE
-756 VRLRGLGDGY
+756 ARLRGLGDGY
-766 LDVVGHASG
+766 LDVVGYASG

-792 ECASAALKDFDD
+792 ECASAAFEELDD
-804 VVEAGFHTYLRDASV
+804 VVEAGFHTYLRDASAFMMKTRNGNPEDLPDEAFGEDEAEGS
-819 HLAQLHQTAAEA
+819 HLFGSMKAGGDEHAAERRGGFRDPRLTAAA
-831 VHRFHDAGFH
+831 TA
-841 QAIISASQ
+841 
-849 VDQLR
+849 
-854 AQVVKFPELDGMFDD
+854 
-869 ILGLGDVYAVSKV
+869 
-882 QLAKDYLSRK
+882 
-892 GYDPADTVFLGDT
+892 
-905 SHDAEVARA
+905 
-914 IGCRCLLIS
+914 
-923 GGHQCDAVLRQVPGV
+923 
-938 EVLPSLRAAADVLGA
+938 

>member
-233 RMEVELSGHAVP
+233 RMEAELSGHAVP

-314 SFEVPSRCPR
+314 SFEVPLRCPR
-324 IEGRLDTGPEE
+324 LEGRLDTGPEE

-350 LDEIIRRL
+350 FDEIIRRL
-358 EAVPKEKFTPLYAF
+358 EAVQKEKFTPLYAF

-385 RDDLKR
+385 KDDLKR

-410 FCRAFLNLRLGQ
+410 FCRAFLNLRLGR

-427 KCFKACAGIRPD
+427 KCFKACAGMRPVD
-439 DEVVDFFVEVCKR
+439 KVIDFFVEVCKR

-510 RLDVSAEDERIK
+510 RLDVSAEDDRIK

-747 RIKARKMLE
+747 RIKARKTLE
-756 VRLRGLGDGY
+756 ARLRGLGDGY
-766 LDVVGHASG
+766 LDVVGYASG

-792 ECASAALKDFDD
+792 ECASAAFEELDD
-804 VVEAGFHTYLRDASV
+804 VVEAGFHTYLRDASAFMMKTRNGNPEDLPDEAFGEDEAEGS
-819 HLAQLHQTAAEA
+819 HLFGSMKAGGDEHAAERRGGFRDPRLTAAA
-831 VHRFHDAGFH
+831 TA
-841 QAIISASQ
+841 
-849 VDQLR
+849 
-854 AQVVKFPELDGMFDD
+854 
-869 ILGLGDVYAVSKV
+869 
-882 QLAKDYLSRK
+882 
-892 GYDPADTVFLGDT
+892 
-905 SHDAEVARA
+905 
-914 IGCRCLLIS
+914 
-923 GGHQCDAVLRQVPGV
+923 
-938 EVLPSLRAAADVLGA
+938 

>member
-101 LLCGRP
+101 MLCGRP

-233 RMEVELSGHAVP
+233 RMEVELSSHAVP

-274 EHAKAAPEHL
+274 EHAKGAPEHL
-284 VEVRARLDRSVRLV
+284 VEVRVRLDRSVRLV

-510 RLDVSAEDERIK
+510 RLDVSAEDDRIK

-747 RIKARKMLE
+747 RIKARKTLE
-756 VRLRGLGDGY
+756 ARLRGLGDGY
-766 LDVVGHASG
+766 LDVVGYASG

-792 ECASAALKDFDD
+792 ECASAAFEELDD
-804 VVEAGFHTYLRDASV
+804 VVEAGFHTYLRDASAFMMKTRNGNPEDLPDEAFGEDEAEGS
-819 HLAQLHQTAAEA
+819 HLFGSMKAGGDEHAAERRGGFRDPRLTAAA
-831 VHRFHDAGFH
+831 TA
-841 QAIISASQ
+841 
-849 VDQLR
+849 
-854 AQVVKFPELDGMFDD
+854 
-869 ILGLGDVYAVSKV
+869 
-882 QLAKDYLSRK
+882 
-892 GYDPADTVFLGDT
+892 
-905 SHDAEVARA
+905 
-914 IGCRCLLIS
+914 
-923 GGHQCDAVLRQVPGV
+923 
-938 EVLPSLRAAADVLGA
+938 

>member
-1 MILARTELATIDAL
+1 M
-15 RASGEEPER
+15 
-24 ILELIESIVN
+24 
-34 KGIDTG
+34 
-40 RFDMCHVETDPEA
+40 
-53 ALRLAEALLGTNRYP
+53 
-68 AFARAMRILEAV
+68 
-80 TPYVEDRSDG
+80 
-90 MLLFTL
+90 
-96 STIAR
+96 
-101 LLCGRP
+101 
-107 FDAAGRAVSG
+107 
-117 IGEDERDVRLLYLLG
+117 
-132 ILRAGE
+132 
-138 GRFDEA
+138 
-144 REWLLRADVESPDD
+144 
-158 PVILHALEL
+158 
-167 VAARE
+167 
-172 SLERILLTRPLWEDG
+172 
-187 DLDHT
+187 
-192 APGTPERALRMACV
+192 
-206 ELDPDGYADALI
+206 
-218 ALNATGLELDDESFL
+218 
-233 RMEVELSGHAVP
+233 
-245 FVFEMNHAGLSKMD
+245 
-259 PAWLARLV
+259 
-267 ESVSDVL
+267 
-274 EHAKAAPEHL
+274 
-284 VEVRARLDRSVRLV
+284 
-298 LTKPEPDTTRP
+298 
-309 SAIDY
+309 
-314 SFEVPSRCPR
+314 
-324 IEGRLDTGPEE
+324 
-335 AAVLKHLRALDLRGN
+335 
-350 LDEIIRRL
+350 
-358 EAVPKEKFTPLYAF
+358 
-372 ELARAIANRSESG
+372 
-385 RDDLKR
+385 
-391 ALALLEG
+391 
-398 LDDRTEGRWETL
+398 
-410 FCRAFLNLRLGQ
+410 
-422 RRAAL
+422 
-427 KCFKACAGIRPD
+427 
-439 DEVVDFFVEVCKR
+439 R

-479 ELEDAFDSVTDADEV
+479 ELEDAFDSVTDADGV

-510 RLDVSAEDERIK
+510 RLDVSAEDDRIK

-747 RIKARKMLE
+747 RIKARKTLGA
-756 VRLRGLGDGY
+756 RLRGLGDGY
-766 LDVVGHASG
+766 LDVVGYASG

-792 ECASAALKDFDD
+792 ECASAAFEELDD
-804 VVEAGFHTYLRDASV
+804 VVEAGFHTYLRDASAFMMKTRNGNPEDLPDEAFGEDEAEGS
-819 HLAQLHQTAAEA
+819 HLFGSMKAGGDEHAAERRGGFRDPRLTAAA
-831 VHRFHDAGFH
+831 TA
-841 QAIISASQ
+841 
-849 VDQLR
+849 
-854 AQVVKFPELDGMFDD
+854 
-869 ILGLGDVYAVSKV
+869 
-882 QLAKDYLSRK
+882 
-892 GYDPADTVFLGDT
+892 
-905 SHDAEVARA
+905 
-914 IGCRCLLIS
+914 
-923 GGHQCDAVLRQVPGV
+923 
-938 EVLPSLRAAADVLGA
+938 

>member
-101 LLCGRP
+101 MLCGRP

-233 RMEVELSGHAVP
+233 RMKVELSGHTVP
-245 FVFEMNHAGLSKMD
+245 LVFEMNHAGLSKMD

-324 IEGRLDTGPEE
+324 LEGRLDTGPEE

-350 LDEIIRRL
+350 FDEIIRRL

-410 FCRAFLNLRLGQ
+410 FCRAFLNLRLGR

-439 DEVVDFFVEVCKR
+439 DEVIDFFVEVCKR
-452 GLSQPTIEK
+452 GLSQLTIEK

-510 RLDVSAEDERIK
+510 RLDVSAEDDRIK

-747 RIKARKMLE
+747 RIKARKTLE
-756 VRLRGLGDGY
+756 ARLRGLGDGY
-766 LDVVGHASG
+766 LDVVGYASG

-792 ECASAALKDFDD
+792 ECASAAIEELDD
-804 VVEAGFHTYLRDASV
+804 VVEAGFHTYLRDASAFMMKTRNGNPEDLPDEAFGEDEAEGS
-819 HLAQLHQTAAEA
+819 HLFGSMKAGGDEHAAERRGGFRDPRLTAAA
-831 VHRFHDAGFH
+831 TA
-841 QAIISASQ
+841 
-849 VDQLR
+849 
-854 AQVVKFPELDGMFDD
+854 
-869 ILGLGDVYAVSKV
+869 
-882 QLAKDYLSRK
+882 
-892 GYDPADTVFLGDT
+892 
-905 SHDAEVARA
+905 
-914 IGCRCLLIS
+914 
-923 GGHQCDAVLRQVPGV
+923 
-938 EVLPSLRAAADVLGA
+938 

>member
-192 APGTPERALRMACV
+192 APGTLERALRMACV

-510 RLDVSAEDERIK
+510 RLDVSAEDDRIK

-554 TAGRA
+554 TAGRV

-735 DDAEGLAPKKDR
+735 DDAEGLAPKKDC
-747 RIKARKMLE
+747 RIKARKTLE
-756 VRLRGLGDGY
+756 ARLRGLGDGY
-766 LDVVGHASG
+766 LDVVGYASG

-792 ECASAALKDFDD
+792 ECASAAFEELDD
-804 VVEAGFHTYLRDASV
+804 VVEAGFHTYLRDASAFMMKTRNGNPEDLPDEAFGEDEAEGS
-819 HLAQLHQTAAEA
+819 HLFGSMKAGGDEHAAERRGGFRDPRLTAAA
-831 VHRFHDAGFH
+831 TA
-841 QAIISASQ
+841 
-849 VDQLR
+849 
-854 AQVVKFPELDGMFDD
+854 
-869 ILGLGDVYAVSKV
+869 
-882 QLAKDYLSRK
+882 
-892 GYDPADTVFLGDT
+892 
-905 SHDAEVARA
+905 
-914 IGCRCLLIS
+914 
-923 GGHQCDAVLRQVPGV
+923 
-938 EVLPSLRAAADVLGA
+938 

>member
-314 SFEVPSRCPR
+314 SFEAPSRCPR

-510 RLDVSAEDERIK
+510 RLDVSAEDDRIK

-747 RIKARKMLE
+747 RIKARKTLE
-756 VRLRGLGDGY
+756 ARLRGLGDGY
-766 LDVVGHASG
+766 LDVVGYASG

-792 ECASAALKDFDD
+792 ECASAAFEELDD
-804 VVEAGFHTYLRDASV
+804 VVEAGFHTYLRDASAFMMKTRNGNPEDLPDEAFGEDEAEGS
-819 HLAQLHQTAAEA
+819 HLFGSMKAGGDEHAAERRGGFRDPRLTAAA
-831 VHRFHDAGFH
+831 TA
-841 QAIISASQ
+841 
-849 VDQLR
+849 
-854 AQVVKFPELDGMFDD
+854 
-869 ILGLGDVYAVSKV
+869 
-882 QLAKDYLSRK
+882 
-892 GYDPADTVFLGDT
+892 
-905 SHDAEVARA
+905 
-914 IGCRCLLIS
+914 
-923 GGHQCDAVLRQVPGV
+923 
-938 EVLPSLRAAADVLGA
+938 

>member
-510 RLDVSAEDERIK
+510 RLDVSAEDDRIK

-540 LRRVPESLADRWTF
+540 LRRVPESRADRWTF

-747 RIKARKMLE
+747 RIKARKTLE
-756 VRLRGLGDGY
+756 ARLRGLGDGY
-766 LDVVGHASG
+766 LDVVGYASG

-792 ECASAALKDFDD
+792 ECASAAFEELDD
-804 VVEAGFHTYLRDASV
+804 VVEAGFHTYLRDASAFMMKTRNGNPEDLPDEAFGEDEAEGS
-819 HLAQLHQTAAEA
+819 HLFGSMKAGGDEHAAERRGGFRDPRLTAAA
-831 VHRFHDAGFH
+831 TA
-841 QAIISASQ
+841 
-849 VDQLR
+849 
-854 AQVVKFPELDGMFDD
+854 
-869 ILGLGDVYAVSKV
+869 
-882 QLAKDYLSRK
+882 
-892 GYDPADTVFLGDT
+892 
-905 SHDAEVARA
+905 
-914 IGCRCLLIS
+914 
-923 GGHQCDAVLRQVPGV
+923 
-938 EVLPSLRAAADVLGA
+938 

>member
-314 SFEVPSRCPR
+314 SFEVPLRCPR
-324 IEGRLDTGPEE
+324 LEGRLDTGPEE

-350 LDEIIRRL
+350 FDEIIRRL
-358 EAVPKEKFTPLYAF
+358 EAVQKEKFTPLYAF

-510 RLDVSAEDERIK
+510 RLDVSAEDDRIK

-747 RIKARKMLE
+747 RIKARKTLE
-756 VRLRGLGDGY
+756 ARLRGLGDGY
-766 LDVVGHASG
+766 LDVVGYASG

-784 AWDLSAVL
+784 AWDLSSVL
-792 ECASAALKDFDD
+792 ECASAAFEELDD
-804 VVEAGFHTYLRDASV
+804 VVEAGFHTYLRDASAFMMKTRNGNPEDLPDEAFGEDEAEGS
-819 HLAQLHQTAAEA
+819 HLFGSMKAGGDEHAAERRGGFRDPRLTAAA
-831 VHRFHDAGFH
+831 TA
-841 QAIISASQ
+841 
-849 VDQLR
+849 
-854 AQVVKFPELDGMFDD
+854 
-869 ILGLGDVYAVSKV
+869 
-882 QLAKDYLSRK
+882 
-892 GYDPADTVFLGDT
+892 
-905 SHDAEVARA
+905 
-914 IGCRCLLIS
+914 
-923 GGHQCDAVLRQVPGV
+923 
-938 EVLPSLRAAADVLGA
+938 

>member
-233 RMEVELSGHAVP
+233 RMKVELSSHAVP

-274 EHAKAAPEHL
+274 EHAKGAPEHL

-350 LDEIIRRL
+350 FDEIIRCL

-385 RDDLKR
+385 KDDLKR

-410 FCRAFLNLRLGQ
+410 FCRAFLNLRLGR

-427 KCFKACAGIRPD
+427 KCFKACAGMRPD
-439 DEVVDFFVEVCKR
+439 DKVIDFFVEVCMR

-510 RLDVSAEDERIK
+510 RLDVSAEDDRIK

-690 LLADVTEGI
+690 LLADVTDGI

-747 RIKARKMLE
+747 RIKARKTLE
-756 VRLRGLGDGY
+756 ARLRGLGDGY
-766 LDVVGHASG
+766 LDVVGYASG

-792 ECASAALKDFDD
+792 ECASAAFEELDD
-804 VVEAGFHTYLRDASV
+804 VVEAGFHTYLRDASAFMMKTRNGNPEDLPDEAFGEDEAEGS
-819 HLAQLHQTAAEA
+819 HLFGSMKAGGDEHAAERRGGFRDPRLTAAA
-831 VHRFHDAGFH
+831 TA
-841 QAIISASQ
+841 
-849 VDQLR
+849 
-854 AQVVKFPELDGMFDD
+854 
-869 ILGLGDVYAVSKV
+869 
-882 QLAKDYLSRK
+882 
-892 GYDPADTVFLGDT
+892 
-905 SHDAEVARA
+905 
-914 IGCRCLLIS
+914 
-923 GGHQCDAVLRQVPGV
+923 
-938 EVLPSLRAAADVLGA
+938 

>member
-1 MILARTELATIDAL
+1 MILARTELAAIDAL

-24 ILELIESIVN
+24 ILEFIDSIVT

-68 AFARAMRILEAV
+68 AFARAMRILETV

-187 DLDHT
+187 DLDYT

-233 RMEVELSGHAVP
+233 RMKVELSGHTVP
-245 FVFEMNHAGLSKMD
+245 LVFEMNHAGLSKMD

-324 IEGRLDTGPEE
+324 LEGCLDTGPEE

-350 LDEIIRRL
+350 FDEIIRCL

-385 RDDLKR
+385 KDDLKR
-391 ALALLEG
+391 ALAMLEG
-398 LDDRTEGRWETL
+398 LDDRIEGRWETL
-410 FCRAFLNLRLGQ
+410 FCRAFLNLRLGR

-427 KCFKACAGIRPD
+427 KCFKACAGMRPD
-439 DEVVDFFVEVCKR
+439 DEVIDFFVEVCMR

-510 RLDVSAEDERIK
+510 RLDVSAEDDRIK

-690 LLADVTEGI
+690 LLADVTDGI

-747 RIKARKMLE
+747 RIKVRKTLE
-756 VRLRGLGDGY
+756 ARLRGLGDGY
-766 LDVVGHASG
+766 LDVVGYASG

-792 ECASAALKDFDD
+792 ECASAAFEELDD
-804 VVEAGFHTYLRDASV
+804 VVEAGFHTYLRDASAFMMKTRNGNPEDLPDEAFGEDEAEGS
-819 HLAQLHQTAAEA
+819 HLFGSMKAGGDEHAAERRGGFRDPRLTAAA
-831 VHRFHDAGFH
+831 TA
-841 QAIISASQ
+841 
-849 VDQLR
+849 
-854 AQVVKFPELDGMFDD
+854 
-869 ILGLGDVYAVSKV
+869 
-882 QLAKDYLSRK
+882 
-892 GYDPADTVFLGDT
+892 
-905 SHDAEVARA
+905 
-914 IGCRCLLIS
+914 
-923 GGHQCDAVLRQVPGV
+923 
-938 EVLPSLRAAADVLGA
+938 

>member
-358 EAVPKEKFTPLYAF
+358 EAVPKEKFTPLYVF

-510 RLDVSAEDERIK
+510 RLDVSAEDDRIK

-747 RIKARKMLE
+747 RIKARKTLE
-756 VRLRGLGDGY
+756 ARLRGLGDGY
-766 LDVVGHASG
+766 LDVVGYASG

-792 ECASAALKDFDD
+792 ECASAAFEELDD
-804 VVEAGFHTYLRDASV
+804 VVEAGFHTYLRDASAFMMKTRNGNPEDLPDEAFGEDEAEGS
-819 HLAQLHQTAAEA
+819 HLFGSMKAGGDEHAAERRGGFRDPRLTAAA
-831 VHRFHDAGFH
+831 TA
-841 QAIISASQ
+841 
-849 VDQLR
+849 
-854 AQVVKFPELDGMFDD
+854 
-869 ILGLGDVYAVSKV
+869 
-882 QLAKDYLSRK
+882 
-892 GYDPADTVFLGDT
+892 
-905 SHDAEVARA
+905 
-914 IGCRCLLIS
+914 
-923 GGHQCDAVLRQVPGV
+923 
-938 EVLPSLRAAADVLGA
+938 

>member
-398 LDDRTEGRWETL
+398 LDDWTEGRWETL
-410 FCRAFLNLRLGQ
+410 FCRAYLNLRLGR

-427 KCFKACAGIRPD
+427 KCFKACAGMRPD
-439 DEVVDFFVEVCKR
+439 DKVIDFFVEVCMR

-510 RLDVSAEDERIK
+510 RLDVSAEDDRIK

-604 EERARIECFQAV
+604 EERVRIECFQAV

-690 LLADVTEGI
+690 LLADVTDGI

-747 RIKARKMLE
+747 RIKARKTLE
-756 VRLRGLGDGY
+756 ARLRGLGDGY
-766 LDVVGHASG
+766 LDVVGYASG

-792 ECASAALKDFDD
+792 ECASAAFEELDD
-804 VVEAGFHTYLRDASV
+804 VVEAGFHTYLRDASAFMMKTRNGNPEDLPDEAFGEDEAEGS
-819 HLAQLHQTAAEA
+819 HLFGSMKAGGDEHAAERRGGFRDPRLTAAA
-831 VHRFHDAGFH
+831 TA
-841 QAIISASQ
+841 
-849 VDQLR
+849 
-854 AQVVKFPELDGMFDD
+854 
-869 ILGLGDVYAVSKV
+869 
-882 QLAKDYLSRK
+882 
-892 GYDPADTVFLGDT
+892 
-905 SHDAEVARA
+905 
-914 IGCRCLLIS
+914 
-923 GGHQCDAVLRQVPGV
+923 
-938 EVLPSLRAAADVLGA
+938 

>member
-68 AFARAMRILEAV
+68 AFARAMRILETV

-218 ALNATGLELDDESFL
+218 ALNATWLELDDESFL

-274 EHAKAAPEHL
+274 EHAKAAPEYL

-350 LDEIIRRL
+350 FDEIIRRL
-358 EAVPKEKFTPLYAF
+358 EAVQKEKFTPLYAF

-385 RDDLKR
+385 KDDLKR

-410 FCRAFLNLRLGQ
+410 FCRAFLNLRLGR

-427 KCFKACAGIRPD
+427 KCFKACAGMRPD
-439 DEVVDFFVEVCKR
+439 DKVIDFFVEVCMR

-510 RLDVSAEDERIK
+510 RLDVSAEDDRIK

-690 LLADVTEGI
+690 LLADVTDGI

-735 DDAEGLAPKKDR
+735 DDAEGLSPKKDR
-747 RIKARKMLE
+747 RIKARKTLE
-756 VRLRGLGDGY
+756 ARLRGLGDGY
-766 LDVVGHASG
+766 LDVVGYASG

-792 ECASAALKDFDD
+792 ECASAAFEELDD
-804 VVEAGFHTYLRDASV
+804 VVEAGFHTYLRDASAFMMKTRNGNPEDLPDEAFGEDEAEGS
-819 HLAQLHQTAAEA
+819 HLFGSMKAGGDEHAAERRGGFRDPRLTAAA
-831 VHRFHDAGFH
+831 TA
-841 QAIISASQ
+841 
-849 VDQLR
+849 
-854 AQVVKFPELDGMFDD
+854 
-869 ILGLGDVYAVSKV
+869 
-882 QLAKDYLSRK
+882 
-892 GYDPADTVFLGDT
+892 
-905 SHDAEVARA
+905 
-914 IGCRCLLIS
+914 
-923 GGHQCDAVLRQVPGV
+923 
-938 EVLPSLRAAADVLGA
+938 